1 MAIEFERAPACCRQ
15 SMERIH
21 DILDATDCL
30 QELLAVAP
38 ALVKPAPRV
47 SFVGALWRLGTGAW
61 SWKKNRKLTSK
72 TLQPIIQNRVTQVI
86 DFELIKHNN
95 DSELSKQWNLIREQ
109 FQR

>member
-1 MAIEFERAPACCRQ
+1 MAVEFDKAPACCRQ
-15 SMERIH
+15 AIERIH
-21 DILDATDCL
+21 DILGAVDFL
-30 QELLAVAP
+30 EEFLAVAP
-38 ALVKPAPRV
+38 ALAKPAPKI
-47 SFVGALWRLGTGAW
+47 SLLSALWRLGTGAW